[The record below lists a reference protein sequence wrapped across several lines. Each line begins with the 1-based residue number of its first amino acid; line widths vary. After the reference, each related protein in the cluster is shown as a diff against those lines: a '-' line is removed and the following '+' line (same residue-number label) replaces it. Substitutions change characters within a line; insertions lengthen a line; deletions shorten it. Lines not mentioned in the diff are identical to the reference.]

1 MLDRLCTVAC
11 YTGDARM
18 SGIVWNVLVWM
29 PQLSVKSPKYL
40 FLKIT
45 VIVAVI
51 LCMTKPWCHF
61 LSNLERNVSLS
72 ELLYLSFFLY
82 LWPCGFQSFSVV
94 FKHHV
99 YWDIV
104 AFLKCSVKLLV
115 EGFYVSSFLI
125 VKSGNLLHYNKLDTK
140 NNNFESIH
148 KLVTSVN
155 DRHSYMFILDLIPFV
170 WSTCEETSC
179 QTLTFT
185 SWKMNRDLERAPQV
199 IRTSTGCF
207 FSFLEMEAGDTH
219 RSQHHFNLTISAS
232 VAFLQHNQLT

>member
-1 MLDRLCTVAC
+1 MHNKTLVSFPVI
-11 YTGDARM
+11 
-18 SGIVWNVLVWM
+18 SG
-29 PQLSVKSPKYL
+29 VKSVFQNYC
-40 FLKIT
+40 IY
-45 VIVAVI
+45 
-51 LCMTKPWCHF
+51 H
-61 LSNLERNVSLS
+61 
-72 ELLYLSFFLY
+72 FFLY

-104 AFLKCSVKLLV
+104 AFLKHSVKLLV
-115 EGFYVSSFLI
+115 EGFFVSSFLI

-170 WSTCEETSC
+170 LWSTCAVTSC

-185 SWKMNRDLERAPQV
+185 SWKMNRDLERAHQV

-207 FSFLEMEAGDTH
+207 FFFRNGGRWYSSITAPL
-219 RSQHHFNLTISAS
+219 
-232 VAFLQHNQLT
+232 